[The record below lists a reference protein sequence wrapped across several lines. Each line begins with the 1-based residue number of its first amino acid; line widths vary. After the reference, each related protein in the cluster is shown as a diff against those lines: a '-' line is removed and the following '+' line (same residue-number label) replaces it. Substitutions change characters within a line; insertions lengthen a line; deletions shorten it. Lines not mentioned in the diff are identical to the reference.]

1 MQKQGGV
8 WKIHVQKNKY
18 GPMPSRWFL
27 NQRRFFRAFKV
38 NRFSSLRGN
47 RGTNS
52 CLCVLCFLPHKLP
65 VVAAFNRSFKF
76 SHSWLR
82 SIAVF
87 SHWLENF
94 LAGKALLL
102 PQERVQSV
110 PFTGIQ
116 HSRYPVSLLNLPRA
130 HGAARHSKCK
140 TVSSRV
146 FLFPASTKQMP
157 AGLDFAVENEFTG
170 SFTEFPTDPALPGT

>member
-1 MQKQGGV
+1 MYETFVCKKTNVVLCQVDGF
-8 WKIHVQKNKY
+8 WT
-18 GPMPSRWFL
+18 RAA
-27 NQRRFFRAFKV
+27 FFRAFKV

-47 RGTNS
+47 CGTNS

-65 VVAAFNRSFKF
+65 VVAAFNRPFKF

-102 PQERVQSV
+102 PQQRVQSV
-110 PFTGIQ
+110 PFTCVQ
-116 HSRYPVSLLNLPRA
+116 HSRYPVSLSNLPRA

-140 TVSSRV
+140 TVSPRV
-146 FLFPASTKQMP
+146 SLFPTSTKQMP
-157 AGLDFAVENEFTG
+157 AGLDFTVENEFTG
-170 SFTEFPTDPALPGT
+170 SFTEFPTHSALPGT